1 MTAVRLDTV
10 RQDPDAIHALYHECR
25 DDLIDQL
32 GPAFRRLS
40 EGERQLVFCT
50 VLAHALA
57 PWGSDSTECRFPQLL
72 QCSTLNCGNYGILTI
87 HMARA
92 LRVSADVEG
101 RLRLVGWEGG
111 IVGNHQMLFLERG
124 KDATALVLDPTLGLV
139 ALADFDTVAS
149 GKPVPAEHVVIF
161 NGRDQVRALEDEV
174 VAGLTYGLFRPSDL
188 LYYFE
193 SLDHLML
200 RYGHPRIWPTPSG
213 IRWRER
219 NPDEN
224 PNFGAVESSAGKAN
238 VPMATR

>member
-1 MTAVRLDTV
+1 M
-10 RQDPDAIHALYHECR
+10 RQEPDSIRALYQDCR

-40 EGERQLVFCT
+40 EPERQLVFCT

-72 QCSTLNCGNYGILTI
+72 HCATLNCGNYGILTI
-87 HMARA
+87 HLARA
-92 LRVSADVEG
+92 LLVPADVEA

-111 IVGNHQMLFLERG
+111 VVGNHQMLFLEGRN
-124 KDATALVLDPTLGLV
+124 DTTALVLDPTLGLV

-149 GKPVPAEHVVIF
+149 GKPVAAEHIVVF
-161 NGRDQVRALEDEV
+161 DGREQVRFLEDEV
-174 VAGLTYGLFRPSDL
+174 VSGLIYGLFRPSDL

-219 NPDEN
+219 NPPESTDV
-224 PNFGAVESSAGKAN
+224 GAGLSDWRGGRHAA
-238 VPMATR
+238 ALRQ